1 MLKENNLGK
10 GLERKKAG
18 QAQAG
23 GQAEYLPKASPG
35 GEVRALMVCDLSSRG
50 GAWSPGLTPTR
61 ARDADSASLS
71 QADLDT

>member
-10 GLERKKAG
+10 GLERKKAV

-35 GEVRALMVCDLSSRG
+35 GEVRALMVCDLSSRWCVVTGSHTHQSERCQFCFLISG
-50 GAWSPGLTPTR
+50 GP
-61 ARDADSASLS
+61 
-71 QADLDT
+71 